1 MQDRY
6 AGDIGDFVKL
16 GLLRA
21 LRSNRKVGLAWYRF
35 PDEAHNN
42 DGRHITYLGQ
52 ASRYAHLDGDL
63 FKHLKTVAD
72 TGRTIASLLPA
83 LQGAVSAD
91 ETLYTK
97 NLPAAQRCDWRRAW
111 FARVL
116 AQLSDCDLVFADPDN
131 GLVDDE
137 NWRKGSAKFGKQIPL
152 AEAHALAQHRCAVL
166 YHHNTRRLGGH
177 DAEVDFWLAQF
188 QMPAMAVRA
197 KAHSPRTF
205 FILNPDA
212 NMAARVK
219 QFCSDWQ
226 PLKVHL
232 HRNQR

>member
-21 LRSNRKVGLAWYRF
+21 LRSTRKVGLAWYRF

-42 DGRHITYLGQ
+42 DVRHIAYLGQ
-52 ASRYAHLDGDL
+52 APRYAHLDGDL

-91 ETLYTK
+91 ETLDTK
-97 NLPAAQRCDWRRAW
+97 NLPAAQRRDWRRAW

-116 AQLSDCDLVFADPDN
+116 AQLSNCDLV
-131 GLVDDE
+131 
-137 NWRKGSAKFGKQIPL
+137 
-152 AEAHALAQHRCAVL
+152 
-166 YHHNTRRLGGH
+166 
-177 DAEVDFWLAQF
+177 
-188 QMPAMAVRA
+188 
-197 KAHSPRTF
+197 
-205 FILNPDA
+205 
-212 NMAARVK
+212 
-219 QFCSDWQ
+219 
-226 PLKVHL
+226 
-232 HRNQR
+232 